1 MPSNIPAARARLE
14 ALVASHHTPYT
25 VRLELRRALAE
36 MVRVRTKKCTAT
48 DNTVVPVTSELAAE
62 IREFAQ
68 ANPLWST
75 LRVARK
81 FRVNPGR
88 VSEAI
93 AGLR

>member
-14 ALVASHHTPYT
+14 ALCATHHTPYT
-25 VRLELRRALAE
+25 VRQELKKALAE
-36 MVRVRTKKCTAT
+36 MRRVRTKPLCAADPNVQPMTA
-48 DNTVVPVTSELAAE
+48 ELAGE
-62 IREFAQ
+62 VREFAS
-68 ANPLWST
+68 ANPLWSNMR
-75 LRVARK
+75 LARK